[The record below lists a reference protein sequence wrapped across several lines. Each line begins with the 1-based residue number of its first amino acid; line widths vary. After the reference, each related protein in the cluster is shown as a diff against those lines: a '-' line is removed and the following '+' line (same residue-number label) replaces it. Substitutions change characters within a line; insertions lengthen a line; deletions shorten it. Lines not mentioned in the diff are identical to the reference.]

1 MSVKVSVIIPV
12 YNAEKYIRECIES
25 LLNQT
30 LQQCEFIFINDGSA
44 DNSEQIINE
53 YKKIDNRIILI
64 NQENSG
70 VSTTR
75 NAGLH
80 RASGEYIGFVDA
92 DDFVEVDMY
101 EQLYTKAK
109 EYNCD
114 VVFCNYESEIDGH
127 KLITDYT
134 FPKNNLLD
142 VDFINH
148 TILPYFIKEENLN
161 TVCNKIFKNKIIQE
175 KNITFPRNMD
185 LGEDGMFN
193 ISFFYTAK
201 NTIYLDYTG
210 YYYREV
216 AGSATR
222 NILKKNYFQQSLN
235 VYNMELPDQIQ
246 NKIGIHTIKQFKSIK
261 LIKSTIAYIHIYF
274 QPSKEVSFLKR
285 YLFIKKMISD
295 KSVQE
300 SLSYYYIENQSGL
313 VSYERALIYAI
324 RKRLTIILY
333 LITAYSRARNKEK

>member
-12 YNAEKYIRECIES
+12 HNAEKYIRECIES

-53 YKKIDNRIILI
+53 YKKIDNRIMLI
-64 NQENSG
+64 NQENNG
-70 VSTTR
+70 VSTAR
-75 NAGLH
+75 NTGLY
-80 RASGEYIGFVDA
+80 RASGEYIGFVDS
-92 DDFVEVDMY
+92 DDYVELDMY

-114 VVFCNYESEIDGH
+114 VVFCNYESEIEGH
-127 KLITDYT
+127 KLITDYS

-142 VDFINH
+142 ADFIDR
-148 TILPYFIKEENLN
+148 TILPYFIKEENFN
-161 TVCNKIFKNKIIQE
+161 TVWNKIYKNKIIQE
-175 KNITFPRNMD
+175 KYITFPPNMD

-193 ISFFYTAK
+193 IYFFNNAK
-201 NTIYLDYTG
+201 KTVYLDYTG
-210 YYYREV
+210 YHYREV

-222 NILKKNYFQQSLN
+222 NLKKNYFQQSLD

-246 NKIGIHTIKQFKSIK
+246 NKINIHTIKQFKSIK